1 MPWTIER
8 LRLAIVALAAALLFA
23 IVGSFFYGRWRLR
36 HIAQDL
42 PARLGLQIQQST
54 QGFVLSQSN
63 DQGRTIFT
71 LHAARA
77 IAFKSGGRVL
87 LHDVEIDVFNQ
98 DGKADTIAGKDF
110 QYDRNNQIV
119 ISQGEAHIVLHPPQS
134 TAAGAPNKNAA
145 QVVRVTTH
153 GLVFSQKTGVA
164 TCSGEVDFQVADS
177 SGQAVG
183 AEYDSKQG
191 HLLLESQVVLTT
203 AMQNHPAV
211 VHASQAIYDRD
222 VNQVHLQ
229 QPRYSSGND
238 RGQAGMATVVLRAD
252 GSAERL
258 DAQDDVQFAS
268 AGGTAVRAAT
278 MHAQLNEN
286 SRPQQVHFGGGVQFT
301 QDQPK
306 QQGAGSAREAV
317 VEFDAQGHA
326 RRAVFDREVQFHQRM
341 DAGQNHLQRTLN
353 GDHLVLHLLAGKNG
367 QSQLQAADAT
377 GHAIFTSRS
386 VSPGHPPQETQ
397 MAAQSLQ
404 ASFLPGNLIQHIEG
418 VEQTRLRTVAANGD
432 IDTSAGDTLS
442 IDFAPSAASNVP
454 TKPKAQTKGASS
466 GATNAL
472 AAQTIRTAV
481 QTGHVVLQQ
490 TTPAKK
496 GAASNG
502 DTSKGDMSGPQV
514 ATATATRAQYEAAN
528 DTLLLT
534 GQPVFRDVQL
544 EMTANRMEMRRTT
557 GEMTATGAVQTTLR
571 SNQASSGAMA
581 GGLMGGS
588 QPTHIVAQQATLMQA
603 TQRAVFSGQARLWQ
617 GGNTVEAPVIEV
629 SQKRQALLA
638 YGSASC
644 TQCVHSTFLGQAASQ
659 QAPLGQTAKPSP
671 ANPTSA
677 NSTPGTAPATSK
689 ISGPSMFRVVSQ
701 RLEYSDAERKASFLN
716 HVEVISSSG
725 QMFADH
731 AEIFLSP
738 ATGLHAE
745 KQQNFSS
752 GRNNPPQSSVERI
765 VATGHVRLVQPGR
778 RATGA
783 RLVYT
788 ASDGNF
794 VLTGDSK
801 ELPKVFDADRGTVT
815 GQVLTFASQE
825 QAIIVRGTSAHATT
839 TETRVKKK

>member
-8 LRLAIVALAAALLFA
+8 LRLAIVALAAVLLLA

-42 PARLGLQIQQST
+42 PAHLGLQIQQST

-63 DQGRTIFT
+63 DEGRTIFT

-110 QYDRNNQIV
+110 QYDRNSQIV

-134 TAAGAPNKNAA
+134 TAVGGPNKNAT

-191 HLLLESQVVLTT
+191 HLLLDSQVVLTT

-211 VHASQAIYDRD
+211 VHASQAIYDKN

-238 RGQAGMATVVLRAD
+238 HGSAGAAIVVLRAD

-258 DAQDDVQFAS
+258 DAQDAVQLAS

-301 QDQPK
+301 QNQPK
-306 QQGAGSAREAV
+306 QQGAGSAREAL

-326 RRAVFDREVQFHQRM
+326 RKAIFDREVQFHQRM

-353 GDHLVLHLLAGKNG
+353 ADHLVLHLLAGKTG
-367 QSQLQAADAT
+367 QSQLQVADAT

-386 VSPGHPPQETQ
+386 ASPGHPPQQTQ
-397 MAAQSLQ
+397 MAAQNLQ

-418 VEQTRLRTVAANGD
+418 AEQTRLRTVAANGD

-442 IDFAPSAASNVP
+442 IDFAPSAAPNAS
-454 TKPKAQTKGASS
+454 TKPKAQMAGASS

-472 AAQTIRTAV
+472 AAQSIRTAV

-502 DTSKGDMSGPQV
+502 DMSVPQI

-528 DTLLLT
+528 DTLVLT
-534 GQPVFRDVQL
+534 GQPVFRDAQL
-544 EMTANRMEMRRTT
+544 EMTASRMEMRRTT
-557 GEMTATGAVQTTLR
+557 GEMTASGAVQTTLR
-571 SNQASSGAMA
+571 SNQTSPAANA
-581 GGLMGGS
+581 GGLMSGS
-588 QPTHIVAQQATLMQA
+588 QPTHIIAQQATLMHA
-603 TQRAVFSGQARLWQ
+603 TQRAVFTGQARLWQ

-644 TQCVHSTFLGQAASQ
+644 MQCVHSTFLGQAGSQ
-659 QAPLGQTAKPSP
+659 QAPLGQTAKSSP

-677 NSTPGTAPATSK
+677 DSTPGTARATSK

-745 KQQNFSS
+745 KQKNFSS
-752 GRNNPPQSSVERI
+752 GRNNSPQSSVERI
-765 VATGHVRLVQPGR
+765 VAAGHVRLVQPGR

-788 ASDGNF
+788 ASDGHF
-794 VLTGDSK
+794 VLTGDGK
-801 ELPKVFDADRGTVT
+801 YLPRVVDADRGTVT